1 MTNTKQKRSVL
12 YIRVASAGQHNQ
24 IKGIAE
30 QRAVCAREAE
40 RLGAEVID
48 EFTDTGSAR

>member
-1 MTNTKQKRSVL
+1 MNNTKQKHSVL
-12 YIRVASAGQHNQ
+12 YIRVTFAGQHDQ

-30 QRAVCAREAE
+30 QRAVCASEAG
-40 RLGAEVID
+40 RLGAEIID